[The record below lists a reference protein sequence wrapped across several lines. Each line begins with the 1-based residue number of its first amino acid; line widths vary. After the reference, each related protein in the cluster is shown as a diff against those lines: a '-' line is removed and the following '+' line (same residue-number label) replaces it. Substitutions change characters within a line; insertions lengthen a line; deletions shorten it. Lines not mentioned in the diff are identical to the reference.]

1 MVNYFQLEERGKNMI
16 SKRLRQ
22 IRIEHK
28 MTQQN
33 IADVLGIDR
42 TTYTFY
48 ETGVTKPSLVTLTKL
63 ADIYN
68 VTVGYLLG
76 VEKNNPELRV
86 TPEDARADSQLQ
98 SSDPIGLLSR
108 EEKFILMCYRVLD
121 EDGKKE
127 ASKIMKEFTRQYGK
141 KLDE

>member
-1 MVNYFQLEERGKNMI
+1 MNAETVERGRNMI

-22 IRIEHK
+22 IRVEHK
-28 MTQQN
+28 LTQQN

-48 ETGVTKPSLVTLTKL
+48 ETGVSKPSLVTLAKL

-76 VEKNNPELRV
+76 VEENNPKLKRI
-86 TPEDARADSQLQ
+86 PEDYGADCKLESN
-98 SSDPIGLLSR
+98 DPISLLSR
-108 EEKFILMCYRVLD
+108 DERQILMFYRVLS
-121 EDGKKE
+121 EQGKKE
-127 ASKIMKEFTRQYGK
+127 AAQVMKEFTKKYGLS
-141 KLDE
+141 LDE

>member
-1 MVNYFQLEERGKNMI
+1 MI

-22 IRIEHK
+22 IRVEHK

-48 ETGVTKPSLVTLTKL
+48 ETGVSKPSLVTLAKL

-76 VEKNNPELRV
+76 VEENNPELKRM
-86 TPEDARADSQLQ
+86 PEDYGADSKLE
-98 SSDPIGLLSR
+98 SNDPISLLSR
-108 EEKFILMCYRVLD
+108 EERQILMCYRVLN
-121 EDGKKE
+121 EQGKKE
-127 ASKIMKEFTRQYGK
+127 ASQVMKEFTRKYGLS
-141 KLDE
+141 LDE

>member
-1 MVNYFQLEERGKNMI
+1 MNSEIAERGRNMI

-22 IRIEHK
+22 IRVEHK

-33 IADVLGIDR
+33 IADVLGVDR

-48 ETGVTKPSLVTLTKL
+48 ETGVSKPSLVTLAKL

-76 VEKNNPELRV
+76 VEENNPALKRM
-86 TPEDARADSQLQ
+86 PEDYGVDCKLESN
-98 SSDPIGLLSR
+98 DPISLLSR
-108 EEKFILMCYRVLD
+108 DERQLLMCYRVLN
-121 EDGKKE
+121 EEGKQE
-127 ASKIMKEFTRQYGK
+127 ASRVMKEFTKEYGLT
-141 KLDE
+141 LDE

>member
-1 MVNYFQLEERGKNMI
+1 MNAETVERGRNMI

-22 IRIEHK
+22 IRVEHK
-28 MTQQN
+28 LTQQN

-48 ETGVTKPSLVTLTKL
+48 ETGVSKPSLVTLAKL

-76 VEKNNPELRV
+76 VEENNPKLKRI
-86 TPEDARADSQLQ
+86 PEDYGADCKLESN
-98 SSDPIGLLSR
+98 DPISLLSR
-108 EEKFILMCYRVLD
+108 DERQILMCYRVLS
-121 EDGKKE
+121 EQGKKE
-127 ASKIMKEFTRQYGK
+127 AAQVMKEFTKKYGLS
-141 KLDE
+141 LDE

>member
-1 MVNYFQLEERGKNMI
+1 MI

-22 IRIEHK
+22 IRVEHK
-28 MTQQN
+28 LTQQN

-48 ETGVTKPSLVTLTKL
+48 ETGVSKPSLVTLAKL

-76 VEKNNPELRV
+76 VEENNPKLKRIPKDYGANCKLE
-86 TPEDARADSQLQ
+86 SN
-98 SSDPIGLLSR
+98 DPISLLSR
-108 EEKFILMCYRVLD
+108 DERQILMCYRVLS
-121 EDGKKE
+121 EQGKKE
-127 ASKIMKEFTRQYGK
+127 AAQVMKEFTKKYGLS
-141 KLDE
+141 LDE

>member
-1 MVNYFQLEERGKNMI
+1 MNAETAERGRNMI

-22 IRIEHK
+22 IRVEHK
-28 MTQQN
+28 LTQQN

-48 ETGVTKPSLVTLTKL
+48 ETGVSKPSLVTLAKL

-76 VEKNNPELRV
+76 VEENNPKLKRI
-86 TPEDARADSQLQ
+86 PEDYGAD
-98 SSDPIGLLSR
+98 
-108 EEKFILMCYRVLD
+108 C
-121 EDGKKE
+121 
-127 ASKIMKEFTRQYGK
+127 
-141 KLDE
+141 KLESNVRSAF

>member
-1 MVNYFQLEERGKNMI
+1 
-16 SKRLRQ
+16 
-22 IRIEHK
+22 

-48 ETGVTKPSLVTLTKL
+48 ETGVSKPSLVTLAKL

-76 VEKNNPELRV
+76 VEENNPELKR
-86 TPEDARADSQLQ
+86 TPEDYGTDCKLESN
-98 SSDPIGLLSR
+98 DPISLLSR
-108 EEKFILMCYRVLD
+108 DERQILMCYRVLN
-121 EDGKKE
+121 EQGKQE
-127 ASKIMKEFTRQYGK
+127 ASRVMKEFTKEYGLT
-141 KLDE
+141 LDE

>member
-1 MVNYFQLEERGKNMI
+1 MI
-16 SKRLRQ
+16 SQRLRK
-22 IRIEHK
+22 IRVEHK

-48 ETGVTKPSLVTLTKL
+48 ETGVTKPSLVTLAKL

-76 VEKNNPELRV
+76 VEENRPELKKP
-86 TPEDARADSQLQ
+86 PEDYGADCRLESN
-98 SSDPIGLLSR
+98 DPISLLSR
-108 EEKFILMCYRVLD
+108 DEKQILMCYRVLN
-121 EDGKKE
+121 EQGKIE
-127 ASKIMKEFTRQYGK
+127 AVRAMKEFTKQYGMS
-141 KLDE
+141 LDE

>member
-1 MVNYFQLEERGKNMI
+1 
-16 SKRLRQ
+16 
-22 IRIEHK
+22 

-48 ETGVTKPSLVTLTKL
+48 ETGVSKPSLVTLAKL

-76 VEKNNPELRV
+76 VEENNPALKRI
-86 TPEDARADSQLQ
+86 PEDYAADCRLESN
-98 SSDPIGLLSR
+98 DPISLLNR
-108 EEKFILMCYRVLD
+108 EERQILMCYRVLSD
-121 EDGKKE
+121 QGKEE
-127 ASKIMKEFTRQYGK
+127 ASRVMKEFTKKYGLN
-141 KLDE
+141 LDE

>member
-1 MVNYFQLEERGKNMI
+1 MI

-76 VEKNNPELRV
+76 VEKNNPELRAQ
-86 TPEDARADSQLQ
+86 PEDFDADTQLQ
-98 SSDPIGLLSR
+98 SNDPIGLLNR
-108 EEKFILMCYRVLD
+108 EEKIILMCYRVLD
-121 EDGKKE
+121 EEGKKE
-127 ASKIMKEFTRQYGK
+127 AAKMMKEFAKQYGK

>member
-1 MVNYFQLEERGKNMI
+1 MNAETAERGRNMI

-22 IRIEHK
+22 IRVEHK
-28 MTQQN
+28 LTQQN

-48 ETGVTKPSLVTLTKL
+48 ETGVSKPSLVTLAKL

-76 VEKNNPELRV
+76 VEENNPKLKRI
-86 TPEDARADSQLQ
+86 PEDYGADCKLESN
-98 SSDPIGLLSR
+98 DPISLLSR
-108 EEKFILMCYRVLD
+108 DERQILMCYRVLS
-121 EDGKKE
+121 EQGKKE
-127 ASKIMKEFTRQYGK
+127 AAQVMKEFTKKYGMS
-141 KLDE
+141 LDE

>member
-1 MVNYFQLEERGKNMI
+1 
-16 SKRLRQ
+16 
-22 IRIEHK
+22 

-48 ETGVTKPSLVTLTKL
+48 ETGVTKPSLVTLAKL

-76 VEKNNPELRV
+76 VEKNNPELRAV
-86 TPEDARADSQLQ
+86 PEDMEANLQLQ
-98 SSDPIGLLSR
+98 SNDPISLLNR
-108 EEKFILMCYRVLD
+108 EEKLILMCYRVLD

-127 ASKIMKEFTRQYGK
+127 AAKTMKEFAKQYGK

>member
-1 MVNYFQLEERGKNMI
+1 MI
-16 SKRLRQ
+16 SQRLRK
-22 IRIEHK
+22 IRVEHK

-48 ETGVTKPSLVTLTKL
+48 ETGVTKPSLVTLAKL

-76 VEKNNPELRV
+76 VEENRPELKKP
-86 TPEDARADSQLQ
+86 PEDCGADCRLESN
-98 SSDPIGLLSR
+98 DPISLLSR
-108 EEKFILMCYRVLD
+108 DEKQILMCYRVLN
-121 EDGKKE
+121 EQGKIE
-127 ASKIMKEFTRQYGK
+127 AVRAMKEFTKQYGLS
-141 KLDE
+141 LDE

>member
-1 MVNYFQLEERGKNMI
+1 MNAETAERGRNMI

-22 IRIEHK
+22 IRVEHK
-28 MTQQN
+28 LTQQN

-48 ETGVTKPSLVTLTKL
+48 ETGVSKPSLVTLAKL

-76 VEKNNPELRV
+76 VEENNPKLKRIPKDYGANCKLE
-86 TPEDARADSQLQ
+86 SN
-98 SSDPIGLLSR
+98 DPISLLSR
-108 EEKFILMCYRVLD
+108 DERQILMCYRVLS
-121 EDGKKE
+121 EQGKKE
-127 ASKIMKEFTRQYGK
+127 AAQVMKEFTKKYGLS
-141 KLDE
+141 LDE

>member
-1 MVNYFQLEERGKNMI
+1 MNAETAERGRNMI

-22 IRIEHK
+22 IRVEHK
-28 MTQQN
+28 LTQQN

-48 ETGVTKPSLVTLTKL
+48 ETGVSKPSLVALAKL

-76 VEKNNPELRV
+76 VEENNPKLKRI
-86 TPEDARADSQLQ
+86 PEDYGADCKLESN
-98 SSDPIGLLSR
+98 DPISLLSR
-108 EEKFILMCYRVLD
+108 DERQILMCYRVLS
-121 EDGKKE
+121 EQGKKE
-127 ASKIMKEFTRQYGK
+127 AAQVMKEFTKKYGLS
-141 KLDE
+141 LDE

>member
-1 MVNYFQLEERGKNMI
+1 MI
-16 SKRLRQ
+16 SQRLRK
-22 IRIEHK
+22 IRVEHK

-48 ETGVTKPSLVTLTKL
+48 ETGVTKPSLVTLAKL

-76 VEKNNPELRV
+76 VEENRPELKKS
-86 TPEDARADSQLQ
+86 PEDYGTDCRLESN
-98 SSDPIGLLSR
+98 DPISLLSR
-108 EEKFILMCYRVLD
+108 DEKQILMCYRVLN
-121 EDGKKE
+121 EQGKKE
-127 ASKIMKEFTRQYGK
+127 AVKTMKEFAKQYGLS
-141 KLDE
+141 LDD